1 MRTIPLAVSDSFIK
15 LHSIIHPR
23 ATTEFSYRYSSD
35 HEAHII
41 TSFLLNSSP
50 SSASISPEARA
61 KEVGEIVAALEK
73 EGMTAVDLSDDE
85 FAKSHVRHMVGGRRQ
100 VPYERVFRFGKLP
113 RTDWWHRQ
121 PLTKHRKRLL
131 QQNSLNDRA
140 L

>member
-1 MRTIPLAVSDSFIK
+1 MSIFSHDQAEFLALIDPHPCNTSFIK

-61 KEVGEIVAALEK
+61 KEVGEIVTALEK

-100 VPYERVFRFGKLP
+100 VPYERVFRFGKFYTP
-113 RTDWWHRQ
+113 EVKFWERD
-121 PLTKHRKRLL
+121 
-131 QQNSLNDRA
+131 D
-140 L
+140 

>member
-1 MRTIPLAVSDSFIK
+1 VSIFSHDQVEFLALIDSHPCNTSFIK

-61 KEVGEIVAALEK
+61 KEVGEIVTALEK

-100 VPYERVFRFGKLP
+100 VPYERVFRFGKSHMPEVNFWEL
-113 RTDWWHRQ
+113 D
-121 PLTKHRKRLL
+121 
-131 QQNSLNDRA
+131 D
-140 L
+140 